1 MRPKK
6 LWGTSPSQHPDWTS
20 VATRLQND
28 GQNLCRNV
36 CARSVEAAKSLKQ
49 RLGLLGGYT
58 LVIGGLVVSDDSAWF
73 EYMI

>member
-1 MRPKK
+1 MTH
-6 LWGTSPSQHPDWTS
+6 LEAQEALGNFASQHPDWTS

-49 RLGLLGGYT
+49 RLGCLGGT
-58 LVIGGLVVSDDSAWF
+58 PW
-73 EYMI
+73 